1 MAGNL
6 GSVVQSVR
14 RWSCGQAAVCA
25 SVSNDAE
32 AIRTAIRKH
41 FADGGE
47 AAFTLEQLLVRF
59 DQFFAES
66 EELVAAVATALGAE
80 DYAGLAT
87 AVERSQ
93 ELTTTH
99 LQNQARQ
106 PPNHIPLA
114 HFLSDHLESIWISPL
129 GPWHCHPAQAL
140 RVMVAGRWTRPCTW
154 QRRQRAAAPLPPR
167 PSALGSAARSGRW
180 CATRTCRASSRSG
193 ARTTQR
199 PSPDPPV
206 LPPPPPPSP
215 GPGRG
220 LCLP

>member
-1 MAGNL
+1 M
-6 GSVVQSVR
+6 
-14 RWSCGQAAVCA
+14 
-25 SVSNDAE
+25 SNDAE

-106 PPNHIPLA
+106 PPKPHSSCT
-114 HFLSDHLESIWISPL
+114 FPL
-129 GPWHCHPAQAL
+129 G
-140 RVMVAGRWTRPCTW
+140 
-154 QRRQRAAAPLPPR
+154 
-167 PSALGSAARSGRW
+167 
-180 CATRTCRASSRSG
+180 SS
-193 ARTTQR
+193 
-199 PSPDPPV
+199 
-206 LPPPPPPSP
+206 
-215 GPGRG
+215 
-220 LCLP
+220 